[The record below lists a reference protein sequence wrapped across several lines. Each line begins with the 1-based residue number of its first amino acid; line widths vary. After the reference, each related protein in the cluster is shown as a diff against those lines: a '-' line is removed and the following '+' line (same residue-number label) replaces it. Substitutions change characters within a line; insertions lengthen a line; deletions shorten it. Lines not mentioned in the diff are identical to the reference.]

1 MSKSIGILLYL
12 ILLASPAFSA
22 ATEKNYLS
30 LNLPYPQYKEML
42 AQLINKVGPL
52 KDRGEAHITIISP
65 PEFKVLTDPKLSKM
79 NARKITETYVALNK
93 GVYRFKQVC
102 IGSSEKNLN
111 EKKLKTY
118 YIVVDSPDLLAFRRE
133 ISKLS
138 QVPKSKFDPDLFYPH
153 ITLGF
158 TEKDLHYEDGV
169 IKDSKSCMKDIDIK
183 L

>member
-22 ATEKNYLS
+22 EAEKNYLA
-30 LNLPYPQYKEML
+30 LNLPYPQYKEIL

-52 KDRGEAHITIISP
+52 KDRSEAHITIISP
-65 PEFKVLTDPKLSKM
+65 PEFKVLTDSKLTKL
-79 NARKITETYVALNK
+79 NARKITETYVTLNK

-102 IGSSEKNLN
+102 IGSGEKNLN

-138 QVPKSKFDPDLFYPH
+138 KLPKSKFDPDLFYPH

-169 IKDSKSCMKDIDIK
+169 IKDSKSCMKDINIK